1 MADSRGKS
9 YTGVLLV
16 AVAMG
21 LATWVSW
28 PLVKFLSSA
37 MPYRSDAPHIYFP
50 FALAH
55 AGFSYASLAFA
66 HNVLVL
72 LSFVGTMIAGYGLA
86 RAFGASRGGAVCAG
100 IVLTLFPQRLNSL
113 FGGEAVGFAFFLFPM
128 AWWGL
133 EKNWQTGRIGWGCTA
148 AVSLMMMGIQNSPYL
163 FFFCLLLPFWLLWK
177 LLHEKAMKLPERTG
191 ARRLR
196 IVSAVSW
203 QAMLAAGLF
212 AVTYHFQRVRM
223 RAVPPVSPTFIG
235 LLIFFSLAVL
245 GVVLLMDVVLRWL
258 GVGEE
263 PFRRRWL
270 SWPWASFWLLFA
282 YFAADYVN
290 APRFGSRLLLGSLLL
305 FGVCHLAFLLRAI
318 QKEKLSAG
326 AVHLPWGRVVKLWPA
341 AVGLVIAMIY
351 PLYLKVAFLAW
362 RIVTEGRAAVRAT
375 PFSVPWQK
383 LFIRSPEGG
392 AYVGWVFIGLML
404 TATAAILA
412 WRKLPELRPHFP
424 AGTVLSPRGAG
435 ERATGR
441 EESPASEIG
450 PRLTISLV
458 LTGLGMVLA
467 CGALLGSVFP
477 LHNVILWFAPFLRN
491 IGSTAKYLLLAATG
505 GAVAVALLLTFLERR
520 IPSGFVRG
528 WLSPAVAVLLIL
540 DWGLVWRDGVRV
552 LPRQGPLYDMVS
564 KEGEGGRLLELP
576 IWPGDTAF
584 YSPYQYATMPTATLA
599 AMACSP
605 MVTVNYRENIADP
618 LYPLNFGILTRKE
631 FELLKNLNVRF
642 INFHQELFP
651 RKVSS
656 LPATS
661 SLKNLVLNP
670 NLELVAKEGGAHLF
684 RLARKAYIPCL
695 GDAMEESSL
704 FYYVPYD
711 LLQHRVGAERYDYG
725 AIRKKAWSS
734 KGGEGLLFFG
744 PFLMLPPGEY
754 VAVFRVKVEGPRDVS
769 QVGYLDVATGEGTEF
784 ATRQPLNPQDWPE
797 PHGYRFVE
805 IPFRVTRP
813 HPVETRCFLAG
824 EKTATVSLDF
834 VLIERKNQ
842 GQNIRLEAENFF
854 STVGC
859 VLKEAKATEGIC
871 LGVSGLPP
879 RGQPLLEETF
889 VFLAAGRYEICC
901 SARGESGKMATL
913 RMRRVAATPHYRRFD
928 VSGGKGDGEGDFAV
942 SKGVLNLATGGVH
955 AVSLWP
961 AGKRLNAVDYIFL
974 ALVPPGNL
982 TPL

>member
-1 MADSRGKS
+1 M
-9 YTGVLLV
+9 
-16 AVAMG
+16 
-21 LATWVSW
+21 
-28 PLVKFLSSA
+28 
-37 MPYRSDAPHIYFP
+37 
-50 FALAH
+50 
-55 AGFSYASLAFA
+55 
-66 HNVLVL
+66 
-72 LSFVGTMIAGYGLA
+72 
-86 RAFGASRGGAVCAG
+86 CAG
-100 IVLTLFPQRLNSL
+100 VVLTLFPQRLNSL

-133 EKNWQTGRIGWGCTA
+133 EKNWQTGRIGWGCMA
-148 AVSLMMMGIQNSPYL
+148 ALSLMVMGIQNSPYL
-163 FFFCLLLPFWLLWK
+163 SFFCLLLPFWVFWK
-177 LLHEKAMKLPERTG
+177 LLDEKAMKLPERTG
-191 ARRLR
+191 APRLG

-212 AVTYHFQRVRM
+212 AATYHFQRVRM

-290 APRFGSRLLLGSLLL
+290 EPRFGSRLLLGSFLL

-318 QKEKLSAG
+318 QKEKFSAG
-326 AVHLPWGRVVKLWPA
+326 TVHVPRSRVVKLWPA
-341 AVGLVIAMIY
+341 AVGLVIAMLY

-362 RIVTEGRAAVRAT
+362 RIVTEGRTVLRAT
-375 PFSVPWQK
+375 PFSAPWQK

-404 TATAAILA
+404 TGTAAVLA
-412 WRKLPELRPHFP
+412 LRRHL
-424 AGTVLSPRGAG
+424 A
-435 ERATGR
+435 
-441 EESPASEIG
+441 ASEIRR
-450 PRLTISLV
+450 RLTISLV
-458 LTGLGMVLA
+458 LMGLGMVLA

-477 LHNVILWFAPFLRN
+477 LHNVLLRFAPFLRH

-505 GAVAVALLLTFLERR
+505 GAVAVALLLTFFERR
-520 IPSGFVRG
+520 IRSGLVRR
-528 WLSPAVAVLLIL
+528 WLSPAVGVLLIL

-552 LPRQGPLYDMVS
+552 LQRHAPLYDIVS
-564 KEGEGGRLLELP
+564 KEGKGARLLELP
-576 IWPGDTAF
+576 IWTGDTAF
-584 YSPYQYATMPTATLA
+584 YSPYQYATMPAATPA
-599 AMACSP
+599 GNACSP
-605 MVTVNYRENIADP
+605 MVPMNYRENIADP

-631 FELLKNLNVRF
+631 FDLLESLNVRF
-642 INFHQELFP
+642 INFHQNLFP

-656 LPATS
+656 LPATY
-661 SLKNLVLNP
+661 SLKNLLLNP
-670 NLELVAKEGGAHLF
+670 NLELVAEEAGAHLF
-684 RLARKAYIPCL
+684 RLARKAYIRCL
-695 GDAMEESSL
+695 GDALEESSL

-711 LLQHRVGAERYDYG
+711 LLEHQVGAERDDYG
-725 AIRKKAWSS
+725 AIKKKAWSS
-734 KGGEGLLFFG
+734 RGGEGLLFFG
-744 PFLMLPPGEY
+744 PFLMLPPEEY
-754 VAVFRVKVEGPRDVS
+754 VAVFRVKVEAPRDVP

-784 ATRQPLNPQDWPE
+784 ATRQPLNPSDWPE

-824 EKTATVSLDF
+824 ERTATVSLDF

-842 GQNIRLEAENFF
+842 GRNIRLEAEDFF
-854 STVGC
+854 SSVGR
-859 VLKEAKATEGIC
+859 VVKEAKATEGIC

-889 VFLAAGRYEICC
+889 VFLAAGRYEVCC
-901 SARGESGKMATL
+901 SARGEGGKMATL
-913 RMRRVAATPHYRRFD
+913 RIRRVAATPHYRLFD
-928 VSGGKGDGEGDFAV
+928 VSGGEGEGDFAV

-961 AGKRLNAVDYIFL
+961 AGKRLNAVDYISFTL
-974 ALVPPGNL
+974 MSGI
-982 TPL
+982 